1 MINKTNNII
10 YSIYTDCEGKVKG
23 RVKYC
28 SDPPPRALTF
38 SPSHGPFK
46 FVLSSSALLYSTPL
60 CPALPCPAL
69 PCPALPCLALPCPAL
84 PCLALPCPALPCL
97 ALPCPA
103 LPCPALPCL
112 ALLCCVLFISSKVP
126 YLHLSHFVLFL
137 LSVMCHSSHISIF
150 FSFLSYRLYSLLIS
164 REKSFHNRSYH
175 NFIFSFLYLNFST
188 VRTVGLSI
196 LMLKKEGKDRDIPD
210 LPPNFTLKKS
220 FLLNKEVRACI
231 RTYS

>member
-112 ALLCCVLFISSKVP
+112 ALPCSVVFC
-126 YLHLSHFVLFL
+126 LSHPKFPTFTSPTLSSSYYQSCVIPLIFL
-137 LSVMCHSSHISIF
+137 
-150 FSFLSYRLYSLLIS
+150 FSFLSFPTVYILSLFLERRVSIIVLIITLYSLS
-164 REKSFHNRSYH
+164 
-175 NFIFSFLYLNFST
+175 ST
-188 VRTVGLSI
+188 
-196 LMLKKEGKDRDIPD
+196 
-210 LPPNFTLKKS
+210 
-220 FLLNKEVRACI
+220 
-231 RTYS
+231 